1 MKKLIRFLVLTTFIL
16 SAPILVDNL
25 SAQPWPGEQGD
36 GSTVGGNPIGGGAP
50 IGGGSLILLALG
62 AAYGSRKVYDLRK
75 KEQST

>member
-16 SAPILVDNL
+16 TAPILIDSL

-36 GSTVGGNPIGGGAP
+36 GSSVGGAPIGGGAP
-50 IGGGSLILLALG
+50 VGGGSLILLALG
-62 AAYGSRKVYDLRK
+62 AAYGSRKVYILRR